1 MSPIANAVIILT
13 VLNECLDDRPD
24 RGSIKPE
31 ESRNLGWAVLDLS
44 EICTRVEGYCD
55 DRLADSLWNSPFQ

>member
-13 VLNECLDDRPD
+13 VLNECLDDHPNC
-24 RGSIKPE
+24 GSIKPE

-44 EICTRVEGYCD
+44 EICTRVEGYGN
-55 DRLADSLWNSPFQ
+55 DRLAYNLRNSPFQ